1 MAQKFRFF
9 EPHAGHT
16 PPLNRW
22 WWDCFRGRGLMGSRL
37 LPKPLLMSYSLFVFR
52 FSLLFCFCAVSYRL
66 SWPSRQLVS
75 AHKYTV
81 GLSRRIVTEG
91 WLLHAKLRSHQ
102 CNTSS
107 LRGEKKNKIV
117 QVTERHIC
125 SRKLP
130 VKRNKTWNF
139 IASWRPSFNKLGMVI
154 EYNFCTCKCI
164 RIQYMVSPPG
174 ALKI

>member
-9 EPHAGHT
+9 EPHTGHT

-75 AHKYTV
+75 AHKHTV
-81 GLSRRIVTEG
+81 GLSWLKVDSSTPSFAPISAIRRPCE
-91 WLLHAKLRSHQ
+91 A
-102 CNTSS
+102 
-107 LRGEKKNKIV
+107 KKNKIV